1 MDADG
6 LPLVGPGIDYTKVD
20 ALGMKPLFSEALSGF
35 LGNRENDIIL
45 HLLLLIWTF
54 NNAVYNM

>member
-20 ALGMKPLFSEALSGF
+20 ALGVKPLLTEALPGF
-35 LGNRENDIIL
+35 WGNRENDIQFRRERL
-45 HLLLLIWTF
+45 
-54 NNAVYNM
+54 NN